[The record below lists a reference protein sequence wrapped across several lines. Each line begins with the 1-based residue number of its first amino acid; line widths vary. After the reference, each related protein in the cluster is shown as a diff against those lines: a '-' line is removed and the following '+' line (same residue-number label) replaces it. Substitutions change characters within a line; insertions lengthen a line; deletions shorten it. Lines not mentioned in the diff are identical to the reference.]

1 MMRSFKRVNPRGRK
15 PSGGDS
21 CSPDACGANSQGP
34 MTSRPVNINRDQSSG
49 MQRPNS
55 PRASKQ

>member
-1 MMRSFKRVNPRGRK
+1 MPKMRSFKNLNGRRGKKRTDLDGG
-15 PSGGDS
+15 SGY
-21 CSPDACGANSQGP
+21 NSLGGR
-34 MTSRPVNINRDQSSG
+34 TSRPVNINRDQSSG